1 MSCPKKKKKRK
12 KEKKEKKKVGGRQ
25 KLNRNKNSE
34 VERYFK

>member
-1 MSCPKKKKKRK
+1 MSCPKKKKK
-12 KEKKEKKKVGGRQ
+12 KKKVGGRQ